1 MTVTTAASAKSRVTQ
16 LNVDPQALRTDG
28 PCLHTDRTVTA
39 HIVSLSAPQ
48 GAVAW
53 DESVRAERGAM
64 PGVRSLLVAA
74 ATANGTRRARER
86 SMTTRSRRASG
97 VGSLAGMK
105 VRVSLS
111 NGQEHDVIGIDDAKS
126 WMNSFVGRGSSQ
138 LGDWL
143 EVVPEEG
150 DGRTFVRASDVVA
163 VHLIDDDLTDGV

>member
-1 MTVTTAASAKSRVTQ
+1 
-16 LNVDPQALRTDG
+16 
-28 PCLHTDRTVTA
+28 
-39 HIVSLSAPQ
+39 
-48 GAVAW
+48 
-53 DESVRAERGAM
+53 
-64 PGVRSLLVAA
+64 
-74 ATANGTRRARER
+74 
-86 SMTTRSRRASG
+86 MTTRSRRASG

-163 VHLIDDDLTDGV
+163 VHLIEDDLTDGA